1 MGLHVARYFR
11 QGVAEFATDQT
22 GVWAD
27 LVVACGGRA
36 SRVPVRRVSLV
47 TPRIWATS
55 SALRSG
61 RRATSGSP
69 VLCEGDPLPV
79 GDGRRTEAK
88 RGIRA
93 VMFR

>member
-36 SRVPVRRVSLV
+36 SRVPVLQGLLGNAKNLGDVLSAEE
-47 TPRIWATS
+47 WAKGDLGITS
-55 SALRSG
+55 
-61 RRATSGSP
+61 
-69 VLCEGDPLPV
+69 
-79 GDGRRTEAK
+79 
-88 RGIRA
+88 A
-93 VMFR
+93 V